1 MKFIPYAKHITK
13 SNPNDWGKLE
23 HNGKVL
29 CDDIQ
34 RKNAC
39 VITERISNLEQERD
53 KLWKLYTEGN

>member
-1 MKFIPYAKHITK
+1 MEFIPNIENIE
-13 SNPNDWGKLE
+13 NPTPEDWGSLS

-29 CDDIQ
+29 CKDIQ